1 MKNKFTLCTMALSMI
16 FATPCAA
23 ETVFYE
29 PSFLS
34 DGYVSIEGRSDV
46 KNGQIAFKAAR
57 VGETLEYVAIQE
69 TISDD
74 DGNFKFLFRIPEQI
88 NGVSSNGTYNVFVTA
103 RGESRKEAAFDY
115 INFEYMLKRIKEAES
130 GAELY
135 TILNNSTAEDK
146 AALEVMGMA
155 VAELENISSRLSSIT
170 DEWFKLCDLKNAD
183 AAEVAESFNRAMGL
197 EYAKLG
203 NTETALKLINPV
215 YEGVEFESAE
225 NKTELARAVKNN
237 INAESLEKFCDVY
250 VLANKIIGFRELRAA
265 EFVEAIRTY
274 DKYFNFSGSSKY
286 SSYIS
291 MNLTKQG
298 RVADNMSQ
306 LINSDTVK
314 VSEIVSAF
322 ESAVKAVE
330 GSDTTAEG
338 SSGGGGGGSSRGGT
352 GSYSSGATV
361 NEYQVETQKNPT
373 ERFSDLANAEWAVKA
388 ITELAEKGIVSGDNN
403 GRFNPND
410 SVTREEFTKMVI
422 LACGMYNENAEC
434 DFSDVDRDKW
444 YYSYVASATE
454 KRIITGIGN
463 GEFGTNRKISREDMA
478 VIIKRAANAAG
489 INIVKKRDFS
499 EFDDSYRIAEYA
511 RESIREL
518 YCAEIINGV
527 GENMFAPTENC
538 TRAQAAKIIYEAFV
552 KQ

>member
-1 MKNKFTLCTMALSMI
+1 MKNKFTLCSLALSMI

-57 VGETLEYVAIQE
+57 VGETLEYVSIQE
-69 TISDD
+69 TISDG

-88 NGVSSNGTYNVFVTA
+88 NGASSNGTYSVFVTA
-103 RGESRKEAAFDY
+103 KDEARREAAFDY
-115 INFEYMLKRIKEAES
+115 INFEYILKRIKATES

-135 TILNNSTAEDK
+135 AILNNSTAEDK

-155 VAELENISSRLSSIT
+155 VAELEDISSRLSSIT
-170 DEWFKLCDLKNAD
+170 DEWFKLCDLKNAE
-183 AAEVAESFNRAMGL
+183 AAEAADSFNRAMGL
-197 EYAKLG
+197 EYARLG
-203 NTETALKLINPV
+203 NAETALKLINPV

-237 INAESLEKFCDVY
+237 MDAESLEKFCDAY
-250 VLANKIIGFRELRAA
+250 VLANKIIRFRELRAV
-265 EFVEAIRTY
+265 EFVEAIQTY

-330 GSDTTAEG
+330 ASNATTGG
-338 SSGGGGGGSSRGGT
+338 SSGGGGGGSSSGGT

-361 NEYQVETQKNPT
+361 SEYQVEKAKEYT
-373 ERFSDLANAEWAVKA
+373 EGFSDLTGAEWAIEA
-388 ITELAEKGIVSGDNN
+388 ITALAGKGIVSGSGD
-403 GRFNPND
+403 GKFNPND
-410 SVTREEFTKMVI
+410 SVTREEFTKMTI
-422 LACGMYNENAEC
+422 LAIRIYDGNAEC
-434 DFSDVDRDKW
+434 DFSDVSRDEW
-444 YYSYVASATE
+444 YYSY
-454 KRIITGIGN
+454 
-463 GEFGTNRKISREDMA
+463 
-478 VIIKRAANAAG
+478 
-489 INIVKKRDFS
+489 
-499 EFDDSYRIAEYA
+499 
-511 RESIREL
+511 
-518 YCAEIINGV
+518 
-527 GENMFAPTENC
+527 
-538 TRAQAAKIIYEAFV
+538 
-552 KQ
+552 